1 MAECSTLDLIVGL
14 SERSTRKAAAE
25 ALASRLGVQTVLLFV
40 SDPALRAL
48 IPAPGLPQTLYGG
61 RTWRSFLA
69 GCPAEGRWS
78 GEVELPKG
86 THRSALAVIAGGT
99 AVVLLGGTPL
109 ESAVAELERLLPMLA
124 ALLAAEQEAVIAK
137 SEAEAS
143 REASRN
149 AHALAAALEAAR
161 ADAAALNAELRDE
174 HRRKDEFLAMLGH
187 ELRNPLSPLVTSIA
201 LLRMRADGEGV
212 PPGLVDVMARQT
224 AQLSRL
230 VDDLLDVSRVSRGRI
245 ELKRARLL
253 LSDVLQDALEESRQL
268 LHLRRHEVTVSG
280 TEEPLTVNGDRAR
293 LVQVFGNLLNNAAKY
308 TDPGGRITLVVL
320 HDKQNAIVQV
330 RDNGIGIA
338 AEMRPRIFDLFAQA
352 PVALGRAEGGLGIG
366 LTLVRTLVEL
376 HAGRVTVDSAGVGQG
391 STFTVS
397 LPLAVT
403 LQPVRNP
410 SIVPLKSKTAET
422 ALRVLIVD
430 DNRDAADSM
439 AVLLRLMGHEAD
451 VAYDGRTALQLPS
464 KSDAD
469 LILLDIGLPGMDGY
483 EVARQLRPTAKRG
496 ARLVA
501 LTGYGTEE
509 GKLRARDAG
518 FDEHVVKPVSSEKLE
533 QLISASA
540 TAPSRAI

>member
-1 MAECSTLDLIVGL
+1 
-14 SERSTRKAAAE
+14 
-25 ALASRLGVQTVLLFV
+25 
-40 SDPALRAL
+40 
-48 IPAPGLPQTLYGG
+48 
-61 RTWRSFLA
+61 
-69 GCPAEGRWS
+69 
-78 GEVELPKG
+78 
-86 THRSALAVIAGGT
+86 
-99 AVVLLGGTPL
+99 
-109 ESAVAELERLLPMLA
+109 
-124 ALLAAEQEAVIAK
+124 
-137 SEAEAS
+137 
-143 REASRN
+143 
-149 AHALAAALEAAR
+149 
-161 ADAAALNAELRDE
+161 
-174 HRRKDEFLAMLGH
+174 
-187 ELRNPLSPLVTSIA
+187 
-201 LLRMRADGEGV
+201 
-212 PPGLVDVMARQT
+212 
-224 AQLSRL
+224 
-230 VDDLLDVSRVSRGRI
+230 
-245 ELKRARLL
+245 
-253 LSDVLQDALEESRQL
+253 
-268 LHLRRHEVTVSG
+268 LRRHEVTVSG

-320 HDKQNAIVQV
+320 PDKQNAIVQV

-540 TAPSRAI
+540 TAPSRAN

>member
-1 MAECSTLDLIVGL
+1 MRDCSTLDLVVGL
-14 SERSTRKAAAE
+14 SKPSTREAAAE
-25 ALASRLGVQTVLLFV
+25 ALASRLGVQAVLLLV
-40 SDPALRAL
+40 SDPALGAL

-61 RTWRSFLA
+61 RTWRTFLA
-69 GCPAEGRWS
+69 GCPAEGRYN

-86 THRSALAVIAGGT
+86 THRSALAVIADGT
-99 AVVLLGGTPL
+99 AVVLLGGTPV
-109 ESAVAELERLLPMLA
+109 ETAVVEVEHMLPMLA
-124 ALLAAEQEAVIAK
+124 ALLSAEQEAVIAK
-137 SEAEAS
+137 SEAEAA

-161 ADAAALNAELRDE
+161 ADAASLNAELRDE

-201 LLRMRADGEGV
+201 QLRLRGEGEGV

-245 ELKRARLL
+245 ELKRQRLL

-280 TEEPLTVNGDRAR
+280 TEEPLAVNGDRAR

-308 TDPGGRITLVVL
+308 TDPGGRITLAL
-320 HDKQNAIVQV
+320 LRDKQNAIVHV

-338 AEMRPRIFDLFAQA
+338 ADMRPRIFDLFAQA

-376 HAGRVTVDSAGVGQG
+376 HAGRVKVDSAGVGQG

-397 LPLAVT
+397 LPLAP
-403 LQPVRNP
+403 LQPVSNP
-410 SIVPLKSKTAET
+410 SIAPLKSETAET
-422 ALRVLIVD
+422 ALHVLIVD

-439 AVLLRLMGHEAD
+439 AVLLRLMGHRAD
-451 VAYDGRTALQLPS
+451 VAYDGRSALQLPS
-464 KSDAD
+464 KSNAD

-483 EVARQLRPTAKRG
+483 EVARQLRPSAKRG

-540 TAPSRAI
+540 KAPSRAI

>member
-1 MAECSTLDLIVGL
+1 MPDCSTLDLVVGL
-14 SERSTRKAAAE
+14 SKRSTREAAAE

-40 SDPALRAL
+40 SDPALSAL

-61 RTWRSFLA
+61 RTWRTFLA
-69 GCPAEGRWS
+69 GCPAEGRYK

-86 THRSALAVIAGGT
+86 TQRSALAVIADGT
-99 AVVLLGGTPL
+99 AVVLLGGTPV
-109 ESAVAELERLLPMLA
+109 ETAVAEVERVLPMLA
-124 ALLAAEQEAVIAK
+124 ALLAAEQVAVIAN
-137 SEAEAS
+137 SEAEAA

-161 ADAAALNAELRDE
+161 AEAAALNAELRDE

-201 LLRMRADGEGV
+201 LLRLRAEGEGV

-245 ELKRARLL
+245 ELKRERLL
-253 LSDVLQDALEESRQL
+253 LSDVLQDALEESRQV
-268 LHLRRHEVTVSG
+268 LHSQRHEVTVSG

-308 TDPGGRITLVVL
+308 TDPGGRITLAL
-320 HDKQNAIVQV
+320 LRDKQNAIVHV

-338 AEMRPRIFDLFAQA
+338 ADMRPRIFDLFAQA

-376 HAGRVTVDSAGVGQG
+376 HAGRVKVDSAGVGQG

-397 LPLAVT
+397 LPLAP
-403 LQPVRNP
+403 LQPVENP
-410 SIVPLKSKTAET
+410 SIVPLKSETPET
-422 ALRVLIVD
+422 ALHVLIVD

-439 AVLLRLMGHEAD
+439 AVLLRLMGHRAD
-451 VAYDGRTALQLPS
+451 VAYDGSTALQLPS
-464 KSDAD
+464 KSNAD

-483 EVARQLRPTAKRG
+483 EVARQLRPSAKRG

-540 TAPSRAI
+540 KAPSRAI

>member
-1 MAECSTLDLIVGL
+1 MPDCSTLDLVVGL
-14 SERSTRKAAAE
+14 SKRSTREAAAE
-25 ALASRLGVQTVLLFV
+25 ALASRLGVQTVLLLV
-40 SDPALRAL
+40 SDPALSAL

-61 RTWRSFLA
+61 RTWRTFLA
-69 GCPAEGRWS
+69 GCPAEGRYK

-86 THRSALAVIAGGT
+86 TQRSALAVIADGT
-99 AVVLLGGTPL
+99 AVVLLGGTPV
-109 ESAVAELERLLPMLA
+109 ETAVAEVERVLPMLA
-124 ALLAAEQEAVIAK
+124 ALLAAEQVAVIAN
-137 SEAEAS
+137 SEAEAA

-161 ADAAALNAELRDE
+161 AEAAALNAELRDE

-201 LLRMRADGEGV
+201 LLRLRAEGEGV

-245 ELKRARLL
+245 ELKRERLL
-253 LSDVLQDALEESRQL
+253 LSDVLQDALEESRQV
-268 LHLRRHEVTVSG
+268 LHSQRHEVTVSG

-308 TDPGGRITLVVL
+308 TDPGGRITLAL
-320 HDKQNAIVQV
+320 LRDKQNAIVHV

-338 AEMRPRIFDLFAQA
+338 ADMRPRIFDLFAQA

-376 HAGRVTVDSAGVGQG
+376 HAGRVKVDSAGVGQG

-397 LPLAVT
+397 LPLAP
-403 LQPVRNP
+403 LQPVENP
-410 SIVPLKSKTAET
+410 SIVPLKSETPET
-422 ALRVLIVD
+422 ALHVLIVD

-439 AVLLRLMGHEAD
+439 AVLLRLMGHRAD
-451 VAYDGRTALQLPS
+451 VAYDGSTALQLPS
-464 KSDAD
+464 KSNAD

-483 EVARQLRPTAKRG
+483 EVARQLRPSAKRG

-540 TAPSRAI
+540 KAPSRAI